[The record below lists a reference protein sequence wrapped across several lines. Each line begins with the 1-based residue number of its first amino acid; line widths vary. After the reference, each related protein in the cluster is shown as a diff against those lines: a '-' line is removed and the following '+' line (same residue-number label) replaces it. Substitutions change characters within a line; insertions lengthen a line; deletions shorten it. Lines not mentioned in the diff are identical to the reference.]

1 LAICHGNVPW
11 GVEKNLRLIICSH
24 SFANP
29 ENVAKI
35 SPVDFEIMAVTQIV
49 ENKK

>member
-1 LAICHGNVPW
+1 METSP
-11 GVEKNLRLIICSH
+11 GVSKKNLRLIICSH